1 MFPQKLQIGHFKHS
15 DDCTLNSRVPRRCQQ
30 RPVMFTEETRYIT
43 RQQSKQ
49 PISITVATES
59 AVKERSCGC
68 FHRISRDFGR
78 KQRGQIQWDKDS
90 SRRKPEEAGVAT
102 VVGHEEVRQCC
113 TEPRAISSRTRSSS
127 LCLSFLLSREFGSA
141 IVRKTVRGDTSRAFP
156 TFLDRSPRKLSVDR
170 WGSFDARWSKNRRKT
185 GQERSD
191 RRAGLDVEEEEEE
204 RSWATPPRRATTP
217 KVSQSLP
224 LGDHVGRDQVDT
236 LLLCKRVYVAWTV
249 PSDASRTDLEGWDR

>member
-1 MFPQKLQIGHFKHS
+1 
-15 DDCTLNSRVPRRCQQ
+15 
-30 RPVMFTEETRYIT
+30 MFTEETRYIT
-43 RQQSKQ
+43 LQQSKQ

-59 AVKERSCGC
+59 AVKQRSCGC

-127 LCLSFLLSREFGSA
+127 LSLSLLLCREFGSA